1 MPIDELEII
10 KSLLKDTIQIV
21 QDLTASNKNLLK
33 IISDHETKLLFLEK
47 AVKAKNNG

>member
-1 MPIDELEII
+1 MPVEM
-10 KSLLKDTIQIV
+10 LKDVVEIV
-21 QDLTASNKNLLK
+21 KDLTASNKNLLK